1 MKRNHHLGRS
11 AGRKSLFIAATA
23 VSVSLAMSGCS
34 SSAPAGSSAS
44 QTVGG
49 QVTYSFWGNPARA
62 EKVKKVIDLYQKEV
76 PGASITPE
84 VADYN
89 SYIERLTVRAAGG
102 QLPCVLGTQSTF
114 YSTYAD
120 KRVLMPLDDL
130 IKSGQIDTSN
140 IPQKI
145 LDAGKID
152 GKQYMIPTGTFSR
165 LMGYNADLVKAAGVQ
180 PPSDDMTWED
190 YAKWLKELQPKLPA
204 GVKAT
209 EIEGPIMF
217 SFTSW
222 VIGHGQEM
230 FKDGKLGFS
239 KELMQQW
246 FQYWID
252 LTNAG
257 VTTPPANIPDQTAVL
272 ELSPLA
278 LGNAAAG
285 TRDIPNFAVIQKT
298 LQGAGKPATI
308 EQISIPAEDAKESAN
323 VLGANG
329 LSIPSNCNNIGTAA
343 SFINYFTNNPDAA
356 AAFQSDNGILSNTKT
371 QEALVNNAETAPAVK
386 KSISV
391 FQKLTTNDDLTTST
405 YPDGYQS
412 LVTELNRQYQAAAFG
427 QISIADAVD
436 QFFNKA
442 ATALK

>member
-1 MKRNHHLGRS
+1 ML
-11 AGRKSLFIAATA
+11 IVAAA
-23 VSVSLAMSGCS
+23 VTIGLAMSGCGS
-34 SSAPAGSSAS
+34 SSPSGGTAN

-49 QVTYSFWGNPARA
+49 AITYSFWGNPARA
-62 EKVKKVIDLYQKEV
+62 EKVNKVIGLFQTQEPSATV
-76 PGASITPE
+76 TPE

-114 YSTYAD
+114 YSTYAS
-120 KRVLMPLDDL
+120 KHILMPLDDL

-140 IPQKI
+140 IPQTI
-145 LDAGKID
+145 LEAGKVD

-165 LMGYNADLVKAAGVQ
+165 LMGYNADLVKASGVK
-180 PPSDDMTWED
+180 PPTNDMTWKE
-190 YAKWLKELQPKLPA
+190 YADWLKELQPHLPA
-204 GVKAT
+204 GVKAS

-222 VIGHGQEM
+222 VIAHGQEM
-230 FKDGKLGFS
+230 FKEGKLGFS
-239 KELMQQW
+239 KELMQEW

-252 LTNAG
+252 LTKAG

-272 ELSPLA
+272 ELSPMA
-278 LGNAAAG
+278 LGNAVAG

-298 LQGAGKPATI
+298 LQGANKPSTI
-308 EQISIPAEDAKESAN
+308 ELISLPAEESNKSAN

-329 LSIPSNCNNIGTAA
+329 LSIPANCNNVATAA
-343 SFINYFTNNPDAA
+343 SFINYFTNSPEAA
-356 AAFQSDNGILSNTKT
+356 TAFQSDNGIVTNTKS
-371 QEALVNNAETAPAVK
+371 QESLVGNKDIPDAVK
-386 KSISV
+386 KNISV
-391 FQKLTTNDDLTTST
+391 FQKLTSTNDLTTST

-412 LVTELNRQYQAAAFG
+412 LATELSRQYQAAAFG
-427 QISIADAVD
+427 QLSVADAVD

-442 ATALK
+442 ATTLK